1 MGGDRG
7 EGRGKERGGR
17 SRGQMMEDLGL
28 CTRCVPGAGGNH
40 SQKKSQRFRE
50 VRGSKHTYFI
60 GLSYPLAQT

>member
-1 MGGDRG
+1 
-7 EGRGKERGGR
+7 
-17 SRGQMMEDLGL
+17 MMEDLGL